1 MVYIWVSNR
10 WNGAKAICR
19 KLIKK
24 VFYKTFIG
32 LGDMDTRK
40 TKIISKF
47 ILSIFMAWG
56 FLSAVNFAS
65 GQNPPLLEITIDE
78 VHSSLSSGRV
88 TCRSLVEFYLE
99 RIEAF
104 GST

>member
-1 MVYIWVSNR
+1 
-10 WNGAKAICR
+10 
-19 KLIKK
+19 
-24 VFYKTFIG
+24 
-32 LGDMDTRK
+32 MDTRK

-47 ILSIFMAWG
+47 MLSIFMAWG
-56 FLSAVNFAS
+56 FLSAVNSAS

-78 VHSSLSSGRV
+78 VHSSLSSGQI

-104 GST
+104 DQQGPILNSIQHINEAVLEGSG